1 MNLDSRFEQRRSNF
15 IFFHFQTISAP
26 RRLCAGSFFCAGC
39 CDRFWV
45 AKQRRTGPLL
55 HVIEIDA
62 GAQLDEPKSVRRDF
76 DHGEIGV
83 DAVHDGTSRQ
93 RKGALLHEFRLA
105 FPGAMLGYDED
116 RLHAG
121 DQVHG
126 AADCGDGA
134 GLARGPVGEIAILRD
149 LKRAEHAKVQ
159 MAAADHGEAVRV
171 MKVRGARQCRHAL
184 FARIEQLG
192 IAFAGLGRGA
202 HAEQAIFCVVNQRP
216 ARRHEL
222 RDQLRN
228 ANAQIH
234 IRAVGNVLRQ
244 ALRHLL
250 ARSPDHWRL
259 RHGYDAPASTSSDSW
274 AGLAMATTRS
284 TKMPG
289 VTIDSG
295 SSLPGST
302 TSATWTIVTLPA
314 IAITGP
320 KFRAVLL

>member
-1 MNLDSRFEQRRSNF
+1 
-15 IFFHFQTISAP
+15 
-26 RRLCAGSFFCAGC
+26 
-39 CDRFWV
+39 
-45 AKQRRTGPLL
+45 
-55 HVIEIDA
+55 
-62 GAQLDEPKSVRRDF
+62 
-76 DHGEIGV
+76 
-83 DAVHDGTSRQ
+83 
-93 RKGALLHEFRLA
+93 
-105 FPGAMLGYDED
+105 MLGYDED
-116 RLHAG
+116 RLHAR

-134 GLARGPVGEIAILRD
+134 WLARGPVGQVAVLRD

-159 MAAADHGEAVRV
+159 VAAADHGEAVRV
-171 MKVRGARQCRHAL
+171 MKVRGARQRRHAL

-192 IAFAGLGRGA
+192 IAFARPGRGA
-202 HAEQAIFCVVNQRP
+202 HAEHAIFCVVDQRA

-222 RDQLRN
+222 GDQLRN

-234 IRAVGNVLRQ
+234 IGAVGNILRQ

-250 ARSPDHWRL
+250 ARSADRWRL

-295 SSLPGST
+295 SSWPGST

-314 IAITGP
+314 IAIGGP
-320 KFRAVLL
+320 KGLPALF

>member
-1 MNLDSRFEQRRSNF
+1 
-15 IFFHFQTISAP
+15 
-26 RRLCAGSFFCAGC
+26 
-39 CDRFWV
+39 
-45 AKQRRTGPLL
+45 
-55 HVIEIDA
+55 
-62 GAQLDEPKSVRRDF
+62 
-76 DHGEIGV
+76 
-83 DAVHDGTSRQ
+83 
-93 RKGALLHEFRLA
+93 
-105 FPGAMLGYDED
+105 MLGDDED
-116 RLHAG
+116 RFYSR

-126 AADCGDGA
+126 AADCGDGVV
-134 GLARGPVGEIAILRD
+134 LARGPVGQIAVLRD
-149 LKRAEHAKVQ
+149 LERAKHAKIQV
-159 MAAADHGEAVRV
+159 AAADHGEAVRV
-171 MKVRGARQCRHAL
+171 MKVSGARQRRHPL
-184 FARIEQLG
+184 FARINQFG
-192 IAFAGLGRGA
+192 ITFVRLGRRA
-202 HAEQAIFCVVNQRP
+202 HADHAIFCVVDQR
-216 ARRHEL
+216 AALRHEL
-222 RDQLRN
+222 GDQLGN

-234 IRAVGNVLRQ
+234 VRAVGNILRQ

-314 IAITGP
+314 IAIGGP

>member
-1 MNLDSRFEQRRSNF
+1 MRWVLVM
-15 IFFHFQTISAP
+15 SA
-26 RRLCAGSFFCAGC
+26 C
-39 CDRFWV
+39 CDPFWV
-45 AKQRRTGPLL
+45 AKQRRTGALL
-55 HVIEIDA
+55 HEIEVDA
-62 GAQLDEPKSVRRDF
+62 GAQFDEPKSVRRDL

-83 DAVHDGTSRQ
+83 DAVHARQSRQ

-116 RLHAG
+116 RLHAR

-126 AADCGDGA
+126 AADCGDGV
-134 GLARGPVGEIAILRD
+134 GLARGPVGQIAVLRD
-149 LKRAEHAKVQ
+149 LERAEHAKIQV
-159 MAAADHGEAVRV
+159 AAADHGEAVRV
-171 MKVRGARQCRHAL
+171 MKIGGARQCRHVP
-184 FARIEQLG
+184 FARIDQLG
-192 IAFAGLGRGA
+192 IAFAGTGRGA
-202 HAEQAIFCVVNQRP
+202 HTEHAIFCVVDQRA

-222 RDQLRN
+222 GDQLRN

-234 IRAVGNVLRQ
+234 IRAVENVLRQ

-250 ARSPDHWRL
+250 ARSTDHWRL

-295 SSLPGST
+295 SSLPAST
-302 TSATWTIVTLPA
+302 TSATWTIVTVPA
-314 IAITGP
+314 IAIGGP